1 MESIEQMIV
10 RLCPEGVEYKSFSE
24 IGSYI
29 RGITYNKAQENNTG
43 DGEGWKVFRANNI
56 TLSSNTLNYDD
67 VKVVQKSVK
76 VKESQML
83 KEHDILI
90 CAGSGSKDHI
100 GKVAYINE
108 NMEYT
113 FGGFMGVLRANEDL
127 VLSRYLFHVLTSKIF
142 KDYLSETL
150 NSSTI
155 NNLNS
160 QIMNDFEFPLPP
172 LCIQERLVEVLDKM
186 TTLTAELEAE
196 LEARKQQYEYYRN
209 KLLTFNEIGGGIRQ
223 VTWMKINEIGTIYR
237 GIAYSKKDFTETGT
251 PCIHYGQIYTRY
263 GTFANKTFTYVSEEL
278 ANGKRL
284 AKKGDLVMAVTS
296 ENMEDVGKCLAWLGE
311 DDILVSNHACFIR
324 HSLNPKYLAYFLQ
337 TSYFFNYKKKI
348 SKGVK
353 VIDLDLNMFG
363 DMLIPVPSMEEQE
376 RIVSI
381 LDRFEALTTD
391 LQIGLPAEIEARRQ
405 QYEYYRNK
413 LLTFDQAV

>member
-1 MESIEQMIV
+1 MECIKDMIN
-10 RLCPEGVEYKSFSE
+10 RLCPNGVKRIKLADCLEYEQPTK
-24 IGSYI
+24 Y
-29 RGITYNKAQENNTG
+29 Q
-43 DGEGWKVFRANNI
+43 V
-56 TLSSNTLNYDD
+56 SS
-67 VKVVQKSVK
+67 
-76 VKESQML
+76 
-83 KEHDILI
+83 
-90 CAGSGSKDHI
+90 
-100 GKVAYINE
+100 
-108 NMEYT
+108 
-113 FGGFMGVLRANEDL
+113 
-127 VLSRYLFHVLTSKIF
+127 
-142 KDYLSETL
+142 KDYLDNGTPVLTAGQTFILGYTDETNGVYHASKEQPVIIFDDFTTSFHWVDFDFKVKSSAMKMLTPCNEEANFRFIYYAMKCIKYETL
-150 NSSTI
+150 EHSRQWISTY
-155 NNLNS
+155 S
-160 QIMNDFEFPLPP
+160 QFEIPLPP
-172 LCIQERLVEVLDKM
+172 MEIQNRIVEVLDKM

-196 LEARKQQYEYYRN
+196 LEARKQQYEYYRS

-413 LLTFDQAV
+413 LLTFDQAA

>member
-1 MESIEQMIV
+1 MESIEQMIK
-10 RLCPEGVEYKSFSE
+10 RLCPKGVEYVKL
-24 IGSYI
+24 
-29 RGITYNKAQENNTG
+29 G
-43 DGEGWKVFRANNI
+43 DCLKYEQPTKYQV
-56 TLSSNTLNYDD
+56 SS
-67 VKVVQKSVK
+67 
-76 VKESQML
+76 
-83 KEHDILI
+83 
-90 CAGSGSKDHI
+90 
-100 GKVAYINE
+100 
-108 NMEYT
+108 
-113 FGGFMGVLRANEDL
+113 
-127 VLSRYLFHVLTSKIF
+127 
-142 KDYLSETL
+142 KDYLDDGIPVLTAGQTFILGYTDEISGIYLASKDKPVIIFDDFTTSFHWVDFNFKVKSSAMKLLTPCSDCINFRYIYYAMKCIKYDTL
-150 NSSTI
+150 EHSRQWISNY
-155 NNLNS
+155 S
-160 QIMNDFEFPLPP
+160 QILIPLPP
-172 LCIQERLVEVLDKM
+172 LEIQSRIVEVLDKM

-209 KLLTFNEIGGGIRQ
+209 KLLTFSEIGEGNRQ
-223 VTWMKINEIGTIYR
+223 VTWKKISEIGTIYR

-337 TSYFFNYKKKI
+337 TSYFFHYKKKI

-363 DMLIPVPSMEEQE
+363 DMLIPVPSMEEQS

-391 LQIGLPAEIEARRQ
+391 LQSGLPAEIEARRQ

-413 LLTFDQAV
+413 LLTFEAV

>member
-1 MESIEQMIV
+1 MECIKDMIN
-10 RLCPEGVEYKSFSE
+10 RLCPNGVKRIKLADCLEYEQPTK
-24 IGSYI
+24 Y
-29 RGITYNKAQENNTG
+29 Q
-43 DGEGWKVFRANNI
+43 V
-56 TLSSNTLNYDD
+56 SS
-67 VKVVQKSVK
+67 
-76 VKESQML
+76 
-83 KEHDILI
+83 
-90 CAGSGSKDHI
+90 
-100 GKVAYINE
+100 
-108 NMEYT
+108 
-113 FGGFMGVLRANEDL
+113 
-127 VLSRYLFHVLTSKIF
+127 
-142 KDYLSETL
+142 KDYLDNGTPVLTAGQTFILGYTDETNGVYHASKEQPVIIFDDFTTSFHWVDFDFKVKSSAMKMLTPCNEEANFRFIYYAMKCIKYETL
-150 NSSTI
+150 EHSRQWISTY
-155 NNLNS
+155 S
-160 QIMNDFEFPLPP
+160 QFEIPLPP
-172 LCIQERLVEVLDKM
+172 MEIQNRIVEVLDKM

-381 LDRFEALTTD
+381 LDRFESLTTD

-413 LLTFDQAV
+413 LLTFDQAA

>member
-1 MESIEQMIV
+1 MESIEQMIK
-10 RLCPEGVEYKSFSE
+10 RRCPKEVE
-24 IGSYI
+24 
-29 RGITYNKAQENNTG
+29 
-43 DGEGWKVFRANNI
+43 WK
-56 TLSSNTLNYDD
+56 
-67 VKVVQKSVK
+67 
-76 VKESQML
+76 
-83 KEHDILI
+83 
-90 CAGSGSKDHI
+90 
-100 GKVAYINE
+100 
-108 NMEYT
+108 
-113 FGGFMGVLRANEDL
+113 
-127 VLSRYLFHVLTSKIF
+127 
-142 KDYLSETL
+142 
-150 NSSTI
+150 
-155 NNLNS
+155 
-160 QIMNDFEFPLPP
+160 
-172 LCIQERLVEVLDKM
+172 
-186 TTLTAELEAE
+186 
-196 LEARKQQYEYYRN
+196 
-209 KLLTFNEIGGGIRQ
+209 
-223 VTWMKINEIGTIYR
+223 KINEIGTIYR
-237 GIAYSKKDFTETGT
+237 GFAYSKKDFTETGT

-413 LLTFDQAV
+413 LLTFDQAA